1 MVVLT
6 VGNAYLLCIA
16 DAAHI
21 AAVNAELATSK
32 VSLDQ
37 ATASH
42 DAGISP
48 RLDVLRA
55 QVDYQNEQQS
65 LISANNQLAKD
76 KIALARVIGLP
87 LDQAYRLN
95 FDTEPYVALDNL
107 DPAGGLCAGGE
118 KPQRPR
124 SRE

>member
-16 DAAHI
+16 DAARI
-21 AAVNAELATSK
+21 DAVNAELATSK

-65 LISANNQLAKD
+65 LISGDEPTGEGQAGAG
-76 KIALARVIGLP
+76 ARH
-87 LDQAYRLN
+87 R
-95 FDTEPYVALDNL
+95 
-107 DPAGGLCAGGE
+107 PAAGPGV
-118 KPQRPR
+118 
-124 SRE
+124 SA

>member
-1 MVVLT
+1 M
-6 VGNAYLLCIA
+6 
-16 DAAHI
+16 
-21 AAVNAELATSK
+21 NAELATSK

-65 LISANNQLAKD
+65 LISATNQLAKD
-76 KIALARVIGLP
+76 KLALARVIGLP
-87 LDQAYRLN
+87 LDQAYTLTDSEPSLDVRLW
-95 FDTEPYVALDNL
+95 
-107 DPAGGLCAGGE
+107 DPASQLRFAAKRAVPPRPDGAPNAGQGRDTRE
-118 KPQRPR
+118 AAVRR
-124 SRE
+124 SRVA